1 MDNNFSSRVSRGSKE
16 MITAG
21 PGDSSPARPFTGSP
35 GQLPVLGRPGL
46 AGGLLVPCPVGV
58 GTPGAVGLT
67 VTVGSTDGVGAGGAL
82 GSSLCD
88 GETLGTPVGFGD
100 GETLGTPVGFGDGE
114 TLGTTDG
121 EAEGPGLGAES
132 LV

>member
-1 MDNNFSSRVSRGSKE
+1 MAPRSENEHVEQMDNNFSSRVSRGSKE

-35 GQLPVLGRPGL
+35 GQLPVLT
-46 AGGLLVPCPVGV
+46 GGLLVPCPVGAGAPGVV
-58 GTPGAVGLT
+58 GFT
-67 VTVGSTDGVGAGGAL
+67 VTVGPADEVGPGEAL
-82 GSSLCD
+82 GSPLCD
-88 GETLGTPVGFGD
+88 GETLGTPVGC
-100 GETLGTPVGFGDGE
+100 GDGE

-121 EAEGPGLGAES
+121 EAEGPGIGADS

>member
-1 MDNNFSSRVSRGSKE
+1 MAPRSENEHVEQMDNNFSSRVSRGSKE

-46 AGGLLVPCPVGV
+46 TGGLLVSCPVGV
-58 GTPGAVGLT
+58 GTPGVVGLT
-67 VTVGSTDGVGAGGAL
+67 VTVGSTGGVGPGEAL
-82 GSSLCD
+82 GSPLCD
-88 GETLGTPVGFGD
+88 GETLGTPVGC
-100 GETLGTPVGFGDGE
+100 GDGE

>member
-46 AGGLLVPCPVGV
+46 TGGLLVPCPVGV
-58 GTPGAVGLT
+58 GTPGAVGFA
-67 VTVGSTDGVGAGGAL
+67 VAVGSTDGVGPGEVL
-82 GSSLCD
+82 GSSLC
-88 GETLGTPVGFGD
+88 
-100 GETLGTPVGFGDGE
+100 DGE

-121 EAEGPGLGAES
+121 EAEGPGFGADS

>member
-1 MDNNFSSRVSRGSKE
+1 MAPRSENEHVEQMDNNFSSRVSRGSKE

-46 AGGLLVPCPVGV
+46 TGGLLVPCPVGA
-58 GTPGAVGLT
+58 GTPGVVGFT
-67 VTVGSTDGVGAGGAL
+67 VTVGPADEVGPGEAL
-82 GSSLCD
+82 GTPLCD
-88 GETLGTPVGFGD
+88 GETLGTPVGC
-100 GETLGTPVGFGDGE
+100 GDGE

-121 EAEGPGLGAES
+121 EAEGPGIGADS

>member
-1 MDNNFSSRVSRGSKE
+1 MAPRSENEHVEQMDNNFSSRVSRGSKE

-46 AGGLLVPCPVGV
+46 TGNLLVSSPVAV

-67 VTVGSTDGVGAGGAL
+67 VTVGSIGGLGVGEAL
-82 GSSLCD
+82 GSPLCD
-88 GETLGTPVGFGD
+88 GETLGTPVGC
-100 GETLGTPVGFGDGE
+100 GDGE

-121 EAEGPGLGAES
+121 EAEGPGIGADS